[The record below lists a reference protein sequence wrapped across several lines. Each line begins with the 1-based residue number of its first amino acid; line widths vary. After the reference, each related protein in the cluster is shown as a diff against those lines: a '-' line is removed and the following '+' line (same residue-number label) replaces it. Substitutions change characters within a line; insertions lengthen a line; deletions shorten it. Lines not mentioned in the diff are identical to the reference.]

1 MGGQDEQAS
10 VATNIVNDAL
20 QNVANYCSI
29 TCNNNISNQDIT
41 IIGGNATINIEQSCS
56 IVGAECQ
63 IKNLVDSQISN
74 IINNMTQQEESNLGI
89 FSLIGPASN
98 TNTSI
103 TNAIK
108 NQISQ
113 LISSTC
119 QQDNN
124 NTITN
129 NTVFAQDANLNLT
142 IGQTGNVNNAQCVLD
157 TVAKLT
163 LNNDV
168 TNTVKQTESS
178 CKDVILILIIII
190 VIMILFILFP
200 LLRGLSKGLG
210 GLAEGIG
217 SVGKGVG
224 QGAGSVGKGIGQGTG
239 KAVGGSNTKTITIQ

>member
-29 TCNNNISNQDIT
+29 TCNDNISNQDIT

-56 IVGAECQ
+56 IIGSECQ

-74 IINNMTQQEESNLGI
+74 IVKNMIQQQESNLGI
-89 FSLIGPASN
+89 FSLLGPASN
-98 TNTSI
+98 EQTNI

-113 LISSTC
+113 IINSTC
-119 QQDNN
+119 QQQANFD
-124 NTITN
+124 ITN
-129 NTVFAQDANLNLT
+129 NTVFAQNADLNLT
-142 IGQTGNVNNAQCVLD
+142 IGQTGNVNKAQCVLD

-168 TNTVKQTESS
+168 TNSVTQTESS

-190 VIMILFILFP
+190 IIMVLFILWP

-217 SVGKGVG
+217 SVGKG
-224 QGAGSVGKGIGQGTG
+224 TG
-239 KAVGGSNTKTITIQ
+239 KAVGGIEGKAGGNSNVKTIQVKT